1 MSNLHAA
8 ATHEV
13 AYPQFVFLVEGRF
26 PQSKNNFVIFPTK
39 LFFREVP
46 VHQMKKAL
54 SYVLVVACLFLAA
67 AGSLWAKR
75 QAQESQPASS
85 STAAAPLDYEFFKA
99 KVEPIFLFKRPGHA
113 RCIVCHTANHVPL
126 HLVPLSPGST
136 TWNEEQ
142 SRQNFEL
149 VQRVVVPGSME
160 SPLLRHP
167 LAQQAGGDPAHG
179 GGKHFESRDNPEW
192 LTLKAFVFGA
202 TLK

>member
-1 MSNLHAA
+1 
-8 ATHEV
+8 V
-13 AYPQFVFLVEGRF
+13 R
-26 PQSKNNFVIFPTK
+26 
-39 LFFREVP
+39 
-46 VHQMKKAL
+46 QMKKAF
-54 SYVLVVACLFLAA
+54 SYMLVVACLFLAA
-67 AGSLWAKR
+67 AVSLMAKR
-75 QAQESQPASS
+75 QAKESQPASS
-85 STAAAPLDYEFFKA
+85 STEPQLNYEFFKA

-113 RCIVCHTANHVPL
+113 RCVVCHTINHVPL
-126 HLVPLSPGST
+126 HLAPLSPGST

-167 LAQQAGGDPAHG
+167 LAEQAGGDPAHG
-179 GGKHFESRDNPEW
+179 GGKHFQSQNDPEW